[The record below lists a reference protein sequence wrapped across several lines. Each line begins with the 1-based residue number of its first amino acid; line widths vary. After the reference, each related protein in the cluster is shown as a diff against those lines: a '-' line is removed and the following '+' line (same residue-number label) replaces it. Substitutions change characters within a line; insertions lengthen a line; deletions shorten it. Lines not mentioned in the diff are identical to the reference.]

1 MPSLQET
8 EEFELVNYSEHGS
21 IVDGVLY
28 SCDFSDKSSGEGAVT
43 FTLDDLTAQ
52 GEGIRAEKARRRMES
67 ARKSLQDRDRAQKS
81 LQAALQLR
89 QSICKDC
96 AVDPQVLST
105 GRRKRKMSSDS
116 PESPGS
122 PSSSV
127 VSIPLSKA
135 HKVTLNHQ
143 RLGQQVDAHEKER
156 AGSSSHQRPCLCKRS
171 ASSVIGSEGKG
182 WEGAAT
188 VYHGSK
194 LRFGC
199 IQLVLSIAGRAG
211 HSELL
216 QALTQANLL

>member
-1 MPSLQET
+1 M
-8 EEFELVNYSEHGS
+8 
-21 IVDGVLY
+21 DGVLY

-67 ARKSLQDRDRAQKS
+67 ARKCLQDRDRAKKS
-81 LQAALQLR
+81 LQAALQLSK
-89 QSICKDC
+89 SICKDC
-96 AVDPQVLST
+96 VVDPKVLST
-105 GRRKRKMSSDS
+105 GSRKRKLSSDS
-116 PESPGS
+116 PDSPSS

-135 HKVTLNHQ
+135 HKITLNHQ
-143 RLGQQVDAHEKER
+143 RLGQQTDVRER
-156 AGSSSHQRPCLCKRS
+156 ERTASSSQQRPCLCKRS

-182 WEGAAT
+182 WEGAAS

-199 IQLVLSIAGRAG
+199 IQLVLSMAGRTG